1 MSYGLTELYTKER
14 DDPLVSGWG
23 FELTARLRRGEEDE
37 PPVFMAN
44 VLQNLARY
52 VFETSNGLSPG
63 HSMDLFGPIL
73 EGSDTAIRAAMFYDD
88 PELSDFLGPFGHVRF
103 VQVLG
108 ITEDERA
115 AIRTWDASA
124 MKPVLAQHLPL
135 LITDLDRRSLLSNPE
150 VDQAITEGRIRDGSS
165 LGWVR
170 ISSLAVRAERR
181 FPRRPASVTLPAT
194 VVDSLCLLLPLR
206 IPFGRPFMLTSP
218 EENLTVF
225 PGAFYTLLKTPRGWN
240 LTLTDDQAEA
250 VAAALRPVAGTY
262 PVPGLP
268 ELVFHVER
276 TAVRDQQ
283 GNVTGH
289 VG

>member
-1 MSYGLTELYTKER
+1 
-14 DDPLVSGWG
+14 
-23 FELTARLRRGEEDE
+23 
-37 PPVFMAN
+37 
-44 VLQNLARY
+44 
-52 VFETSNGLSPG
+52 
-63 HSMDLFGPIL
+63 
-73 EGSDTAIRAAMFYDD
+73 
-88 PELSDFLGPFGHVRF
+88 

-124 MKPVLAQHLPL
+124 MRPVLAQHLPL

-150 VDQAITEGRIRDGSS
+150 VDQAITGGRIRDGSS

-170 ISSLAVRAERR
+170 SAPSRKATWSCTRPGRSSGRSRFGTVGRWTCAHLLDPQRAWLARRRHGHHDRTVVRLVPQFDGQGELLPVILAGHVDEDGQTHPGTKAVR
-181 FPRRPASVTLPAT
+181 
-194 VVDSLCLLLPLR
+194 LLSDTGL
-206 IPFGRPFMLTSP
+206 
-218 EENLTVF
+218 
-225 PGAFYTLLKTPRGWN
+225 ADDPRGPRAVAVGTAPDGRRYN
-240 LTLTDDQAEA
+240 TILKA

-262 PVPGLP
+262 EVPGLP
-268 ELVFHVER
+268 ELVFRVER